1 MSEAIIAKKAEQ
13 VAIVAEKMKAA
24 VMMACWA
31 SAFGA
36 IEAAHMLADA
46 GLAPPRYFSAT
57 LDEMWQVLSAAP
69 GMVSHVDALTRL
81 NRTDATVLN
90 MITHTFKDLE
100 ALKTEEDRKTAM
112 GFIERAGMVICGG
125 LPNSELEILSSRLE
139 FSSAES
145 GLVISWSKGAHPKR
159 SRTKGARTVPPGR
172 GCFMIKPSKDG
183 SPGIPVRTILTPTE
197 IEYRLHDTNIRFDEF
212 FKLGTISKASP

>member
-1 MSEAIIAKKAEQ
+1 MEPFLRRDIRA
-13 VAIVAEKMKAA
+13 KMKAA

-46 GLAPPRYFSAT
+46 GLAPQRYFSAT

-69 GMVSHVDALTRL
+69 GMVSHVDTLTRL

-112 GFIERAGMVICGG
+112 GFIERAGMVIRGG
-125 LPNSELEILSSRLE
+125 LPNRN
-139 FSSAES
+139 
-145 GLVISWSKGAHPKR
+145 ISCKPKR
-159 SRTKGARTVPPGR
+159 WRNSW
-172 GCFMIKPSKDG
+172 
-183 SPGIPVRTILTPTE
+183 
-197 IEYRLHDTNIRFDEF
+197 
-212 FKLGTISKASP
+212 